1 MKSQHKNAEPLGGS
15 PASKVKPD
23 NVGPQNRPCEPLKLL
38 HPFTCMVVGMTG
50 SGKTVWVQKLME
62 HAQQTIQPSP
72 QRIVWCYSHC
82 QLAYTSLLQS
92 IPSIEF
98 VRGIPADLE
107 QDWYFDPNINNLF
120 VIDDQLEEASN
131 NNQIMNLFTKG
142 SHHRNLSVIYL
153 LQNVFHQ
160 GKINRT
166 VSLNC
171 QYLVLFKNPG
181 DKMQIMTLAKQMSP
195 RNTQQFL
202 QTYEDAVKRPY
213 GYLFVD
219 LKPSTPD
226 HCRRRKN
233 VLPGEEKFN
242 FSSHD
247 SFQTPTVW
255 SHNIQPSVTTSPIIT
270 QMKKLNQEIN
280 TTLARTDLNPDIQA
294 TLYNQKLQRFLA
306 MKQQTAG
313 PISSSV
319 TKSLSFDISRITEPE
334 LPYVDLSI
342 PETDEEQGAQ
352 EEEEIVPST
361 STFHFR
367 TPATAD
373 FEYPTPESILTKDLA
388 LSS

>member
-15 PASKVKPD
+15 HALKVKPD
-23 NVGPQNRPCEPLKLL
+23 NVGLQNRPGEPFKLL

-72 QRIVWCYSHC
+72 QRIVWCYSHW
-82 QLAYTSLLQS
+82 QPAYTSLLQS

-107 QDWYFDPNINNLF
+107 LDWYFDPNINNLF
-120 VIDDQLEEASN
+120 VIDDQLQEASN

-171 QYLVLFKNPG
+171 QYLVLFKNPR

-202 QTYEDAVKRPY
+202 QTYEDEVKRPY

-226 HCRRRKN
+226 HCRLRKN

-242 FSSHD
+242 LSSMILFKLHR
-247 SFQTPTVW
+247 SGL
-255 SHNIQPSVTTSPIIT
+255 TTSS
-270 QMKKLNQEIN
+270 QVS
-280 TTLARTDLNPDIQA
+280 
-294 TLYNQKLQRFLA
+294 QRR
-306 MKQQTAG
+306 Q
-313 PISSSV
+313 SSP
-319 TKSLSFDISRITEPE
+319 R
-334 LPYVDLSI
+334 
-342 PETDEEQGAQ
+342 
-352 EEEEIVPST
+352 
-361 STFHFR
+361 
-367 TPATAD
+367 
-373 FEYPTPESILTKDLA
+373 
-388 LSS
+388 

>member
-1 MKSQHKNAEPLGGS
+1 
-15 PASKVKPD
+15 
-23 NVGPQNRPCEPLKLL
+23 
-38 HPFTCMVVGMTG
+38 
-50 SGKTVWVQKLME
+50 
-62 HAQQTIQPSP
+62 
-72 QRIVWCYSHC
+72 
-82 QLAYTSLLQS
+82 
-92 IPSIEF
+92 
-98 VRGIPADLE
+98 
-107 QDWYFDPNINNLF
+107 
-120 VIDDQLEEASN
+120 
-131 NNQIMNLFTKG
+131 MNLFTKG

-153 LQNVFHQ
+153 LQNMFHQ

-171 QYLVLFKNPG
+171 QYLVIFKNPR
-181 DKMQIMTLAKQMSP
+181 DKMQILTLAKQMSP

-226 HCRRRKN
+226 HCRLRKN

-247 SFQTPTVW
+247 NYTGLVSQHPTKCHHVAN
-255 SHNIQPSVTTSPIIT
+255 HHTA
-270 QMKKLNQEIN
+270 QMKKLNQEMN

-306 MKQQTAG
+306 MKQQQQDQYLPPSPKPT
-313 PISSSV
+313 PPSQN
-319 TKSLSFDISRITEPE
+319 TESE

-352 EEEEIVPST
+352 EEEEIVPFT
-361 STFHFR
+361 SNFHSR
-367 TPATAD
+367 TPTTAD
-373 FEYPTPESILTKDLA
+373 FGYRTPSPSPQKPCLILLSI
-388 LSS
+388 S